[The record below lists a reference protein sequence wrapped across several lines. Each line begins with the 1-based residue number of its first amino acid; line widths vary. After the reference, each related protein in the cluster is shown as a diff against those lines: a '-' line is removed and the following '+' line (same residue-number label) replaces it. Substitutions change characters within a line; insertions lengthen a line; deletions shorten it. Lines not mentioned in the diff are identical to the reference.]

1 MDKDP
6 TAAMQPDAADVR
18 AADEAVP
25 VEEQGTDSDR
35 IASGRGEDAEPDELA
50 FEQPEADPA
59 PAETDSDAKARAL
72 ADWVA
77 RVREH
82 APSLLSDEPGNVST
96 PPVTE
101 RPNAG
106 PEREPEAVGPAS
118 ELARAAQTPS
128 DTADLTQRDIP
139 EEDHERQRPSEAPA
153 RKSADA
159 PPLAIAAVADESPER
174 SDVTYSATPPSP
186 VSRASN
192 DSGEREPSSDHRA
205 REGGADR
212 ADAVVP
218 RIPTLAEAA
227 GRSDDPPDREEI
239 PQRSLAPLPRES
251 SAREAHAERTR
262 IDEGSGLAQALHQL
276 TPDLTA
282 FPSRSVTAGMTDL
295 TQIMP
300 IGDDVART
308 AGFAR
313 PLLKDAQRGD
323 RWITP

>member
-1 MDKDP
+1 
-6 TAAMQPDAADVR
+6 
-18 AADEAVP
+18 
-25 VEEQGTDSDR
+25 
-35 IASGRGEDAEPDELA
+35 
-50 FEQPEADPA
+50 
-59 PAETDSDAKARAL
+59 
-72 ADWVA
+72 
-77 RVREH
+77 
-82 APSLLSDEPGNVST
+82 LLSDEPGNVST

-106 PEREPEAVGPAS
+106 REREPEAVGPAS

-139 EEDHERQRPSEAPA
+139 EEDHERERASEAPA

-159 PPLAIAAVADESPER
+159 PSVAIAAVADESPQR

-282 FPSRSVTAGMTDL
+282 FASRSVTAGMTDL

-308 AGFAR
+308 AGFAP

-323 RWITP
+323 RWTTSQSASSATSSTDRLADASEPPVALGSTLWPSLPETDDRLEDVDDVSTVLRARDRWARLVREQESA